1 MKGKNLQLRILYPT
15 RLSFR
20 FDGKIK
26 RFPDNQKLR
35 ELSTTEPALQH
46 AKGTSL
52 SRKHKQRKRPTQ
64 NKHKAIKKMV
74 IGPHISIT
82 LNINALNALAKRHT
96 GWADENMCMYALPLT
111 TSLGLTP
118 SHSM

>member
-26 RFPDNQKLR
+26 SFPDNQKLR
-35 ELSTTEPALQH
+35 EFSTTKPALQH

-64 NKHKAIKKMV
+64 NKHKTIKKME
-74 IGPHISIT
+74 IESHISII
-82 LNINALNALAKRHT
+82 LNINGLDASAKRHRLAGQMKT
-96 GWADENMCMYALPLT
+96 CECIY
-111 TSLGLTP
+111 
-118 SHSM
+118 SHLRYHSA

>member
-26 RFPDNQKLR
+26 SFPDNQKLR

-74 IGPHISIT
+74 IGSYIWKT
-82 LNINALNALAKRHT
+82 ALTVNGLNAPTKRHRLA
-96 GWADENMCMYALPLT
+96 GQMKICACMHFHLPH
-111 TSLGLTP
+111 
-118 SHSM
+118 HSA